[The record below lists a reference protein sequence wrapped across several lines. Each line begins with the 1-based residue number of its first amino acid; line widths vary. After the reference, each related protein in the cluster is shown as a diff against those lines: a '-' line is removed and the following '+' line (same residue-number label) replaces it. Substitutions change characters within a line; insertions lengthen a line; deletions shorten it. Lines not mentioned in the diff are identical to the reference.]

1 MALSEVEGEFD
12 CAGKGEHS
20 RRKELVQA
28 LFVASLLM
36 EFALLGRV
44 HMNVMVQISVPVV
57 RQSFVFLMSVAHSH
71 HSGYAWECKA

>member
-1 MALSEVEGEFD
+1 LIAPARVSI
-12 CAGKGEHS
+12 AGGRS
-20 RRKELVQA
+20 WYRT